1 MNGDSDRTLS
11 SRFEL
16 KYLLRDAQ
24 VAVVRDFIA
33 PFTRPDPFAAGR
45 SDLRYEISSLYFDTA
60 DLLLCNMTRQG
71 IKNRFKLRVR
81 CYSDDPATPVFL
93 EVKRRMN
100 KTILKHRARMARD
113 EARSAITGVLAHVAS
128 GFAVSSVEAQE
139 FVGLVAACAARPTC
153 RVRYRREAYEAITG
167 APLRISLD
175 HGIEHLET
183 TTYDVAMDVPG
194 WTSSQVPSVVL
205 EVKYTDVF
213 PTWLSDMVHLLGI
226 QPLSVAKY
234 VLSMNCI
241 ERERPLLAAPF
252 ASLPP
257 LGPGIRRWIS

>member
-1 MNGDSDRTLS
+1 MNGTMDRTLT

-16 KYLLRDAQ
+16 KYLLADFQ
-24 VAVVRDFIA
+24 VAAVREFIA
-33 PFTRPDPFAAGR
+33 PFTRPDPFAAVR
-45 SDLRYEISSLYFDTA
+45 PDLRYEISSLYFDTA

-113 EARSAITGVLAHVAS
+113 EARGAITGLLAHAAS
-128 GFAVSSVEAQE
+128 GLAVSSAEAQE

-153 RVRYRREAYEAITG
+153 RVRYRREAYEASTG
-167 APLRISLD
+167 APLRVSLD
-175 HGIEHLET
+175 HGVEHLET
-183 TTYDVAMDVPG
+183 TTYDLSIDAPG
-194 WTSSQVPSVVL
+194 WRSSGIPSVIL
-205 EVKYTDVF
+205 EIKYTDVF
-213 PTWLSDMVHLLGI
+213 PSWLSDLVRFLGI

-234 VLSMNCI
+234 VLSMNCL
-241 ERERPLLAAPF
+241 ETERPILAAPF

-257 LGPGIRRWIS
+257 PGPGARRWIS